1 MLATVHRTLDRFVL
15 AITVP
20 LTVVMLGCV
29 VWQVVARYALNVST
43 SATDEIARFA
53 FIWVSLLGAA
63 YVLGNR
69 GHIAITGLVDLLP
82 ARPRGVVEIAIA
94 ALVTLFTVTILCGG
108 GWLLVDKA
116 RMLGQVT
123 PALQV
128 PMWMVYAVIPL
139 SGALTL
145 VYTLIALLES
155 LREGPGVTS
164 HAVSL
169 D

>member
-1 MLATVHRTLDRFVL
+1 MLATIHRTLDALVL

-29 VWQVVARYALNVST
+29 VWQVVARYALNIST
-43 SATDEIARFA
+43 SATDEVARFA
-53 FIWVSLLGAA
+53 FIWVSLLGAT
-63 YVLGNR
+63 YVLGKR

-82 ARPRGVVEIAIA
+82 ARPRGGVEIAIA
-94 ALVTLFTVTILCGG
+94 ALVAAFAVAILGGG

-139 SGALTL
+139 SGVLTL
-145 VYTLIALLES
+145 VYAAVALLET
-155 LREGPGVTS
+155 LRGTAGGHHT
-164 HAVSL
+164 VSL